1 MTLELNGVAC
11 EYEMHKTDS
20 KDTVVFLHG
29 WGGDLRSFAGA
40 FRAVSEWG
48 ISCVNIAFPKTV
60 PSDWGIYDYAALIS
74 SLITKLNITTPVLV
88 GHSFG
93 GRVAI
98 ILAARG
104 EAKKLVL
111 TDSAG
116 LKPRFSLRK
125 KLKIRAYKRSVK
137 CGKPLDGSGSKDYNS
152 LDPCM
157 RPVFVRIV
165 NTHLEKLLPYIRCK
179 TLIFWGK
186 NDNDTPMYMAKRLH
200 RHIANSSLVV
210 SDGGHYAYIDANYKF
225 LNLLK
230 SFLGTSSK

>member
-1 MTLELNGVAC
+1 MTFESNGTVC
-11 EYEMHKTDS
+11 EYALYRSDS

-40 FRAVSEWG
+40 FDAVSSWG
-48 ISCVNIAFPKTV
+48 ISCVNIAFPKIV
-60 PSDWGIYDYAALIS
+60 PPDWGIYDYAVLIS
-74 SLITKLNITTPVLV
+74 TLLNKLNIENPILV

-104 EAKKLVL
+104 GVKKLVL

-116 LKPRFSLRK
+116 LKPKFSLVK
-125 KLKIRAYKRSVK
+125 KLKIAAYKRRVK
-137 CGKPLDGSGSKDYNS
+137 RGKSLDGSGSKDYNS

-165 NTHLEKLLPYIRCK
+165 NTHIDELLPFVRCK

-186 NDNDTPMYMAKRLH
+186 RDRDTPLYMAKRLN
-200 RHIANSSLVV
+200 RRVAGSVLVTV
-210 SDGGHYAYIDANYKF
+210 DGGHYAYIDANYKF
-225 LNLLK
+225 LNILK
-230 SFLGTSSK
+230 TFITE